1 MDEHENQDRDQIR
14 ERLEA
19 AIASSYA
26 IERGLG
32 EGGMAFVYLANDVKH
47 GRQVAIKVL
56 KPELAASLGAERFL
70 REIQITAKLQ
80 HPNILPLYDSGAI
93 DGLLYYVMPFVM
105 GESLSDQI
113 AREKQLS
120 IHDAVQITREVAE
133 ALAHAHSYGL
143 VHRDIKPDNVMMS
156 NGHAIVADFGIAR
169 AMSEAG
175 ADKLTSTGMAVG
187 TPAYMSPEQAAGDSD
202 VDGRSDI
209 YSLGCLF
216 YELLVG
222 QVPFTGPNAVAIM
235 ARHAMDSITAPSI
248 MRQSI
253 PPEVEDIIFKAMEKL
268 PADRYRTAHEMVE
281 ALKAVER
288 GEVSMSTARA
298 SQLGMR
304 QSQLG
309 MRGSQMDLRTSR
321 MGLRQ
326 SQLGLDAVDVPAGRR
341 WPLVAAIGAGAAV
354 VLAVTGWLMF
364 SGGQTRALTGGGLD
378 ARDVAVLYFDDV
390 SNDASLGH
398 VADGI
403 TDGLIEQ
410 LSRVEGLRLV
420 SRNGVAPFRDASL
433 PYDSIGRALK
443 VGSIVLGSV
452 GTSGGDLTVS
462 ARLVDGNSGADLGV
476 GGRASFRLPASDP
489 LAARDSVVGLVAGL
503 LRRRIGQDVRTRE
516 TQAETRSVPAW
527 TLLQRAV
534 RARAEAAA
542 GTAEAAAAR
551 LTEADS
557 LLRLAAAADPE
568 WPEPLIQR
576 GWVALDRARRTR
588 GRAAAPHYDEAI
600 ARAGEALAASPGNA
614 RALELRGTTR
624 FRYYEAKLTD
634 NPTAWERLKT
644 GARED
649 LEAAVGADRSL
660 ASAYLTLSVLY
671 YAFDDV
677 GSALLAAQSAYQ
689 ADMYLERAEDVID
702 RIFWGSLDRGDFGTA
717 ENWCM
722 RGAGRFP
729 QDPRFVTC
737 QLFILVTPEFSH
749 DVPRGWR
756 LVARLDTLKART
768 PEETAFTR
776 AQARVLMG
784 GVLARAGLTDSAR
797 RVWQRTRRE
806 ATGDVDPGRV
816 LPALEAYTR
825 TLADDWDEAID
836 LLKRA
841 VAANPDHD
849 FAGAQ
854 GQYWWWDRLREHPR
868 WREIKRGP

>member
-70 REIQITAKLQ
+70 REIRITAKLQ
-80 HPNILPLYDSGAI
+80 HPNILPLYDSGAL

-113 AREKQLS
+113 AREKQLA

-133 ALAHAHSYGL
+133 ALAYAHSYGL

-175 ADKLTSTGMAVG
+175 ADKLTQTGMAVG
-187 TPAYMSPEQAAGDSD
+187 TPAYMSPEQAAGESD

-209 YSLGCLF
+209 YSLGCVF

-222 QVPFTGPNAVAIM
+222 QVPFTGPNSVAIM
-235 ARHAMDSITAPSI
+235 ARHSMDSITAPSI

-253 PPEVEDIIFKAMEKL
+253 PPEVEDIIFKTMEKL

-281 ALKAVER
+281 ALKAIER
-288 GEVSMSTARA
+288 GEVSIPTARA

-309 MRGSQMDLRTSR
+309 MRGSPMDLRMSR
-321 MGLRQ
+321 MGLRP
-326 SQLGLDAVDVPAGRR
+326 SQLGLDAVDLPAGRRR
-341 WPLVAAIGAGAAV
+341 WPLVAGIGAGAAAA
-354 VLAVTGWLMF
+354 LAVIGWLIF
-364 SGGQTRALTGGGLD
+364 SGGQTPGLTGGGLD

-390 SNDASLGH
+390 SNDASLGP

-420 SRNGVAPFRDASL
+420 SRNGVAPFRESAL
-433 PYDSIGRALK
+433 PYDSVGRALK

-462 ARLVDGNSGADLGV
+462 VRLVDGNSGADLGV

-503 LRRRIGQDVRTRE
+503 LRQRIGMEVRTRA
-516 TQAETRSVPAW
+516 TQAETRSVRAW

-542 GTAEAAAAR
+542 GTVEAAAAR

-557 LLRLAAAADPE
+557 LLRLAAAADPA

-576 GWVALDRARRTR
+576 GWVVLDRARHTR
-588 GRAAAPHYDEAI
+588 GRAAASHYDEAI
-600 ARAGEALAASPGNA
+600 SLAGEALAASPGNA

-677 GSALLAAQSAYQ
+677 GSALIAAQSAYQ

-722 RGAGRFP
+722 RGAARFP
-729 QDPRFVTC
+729 RDPRFVTC
-737 QLFILVTPEFSH
+737 QLFILVTPEFNH
-749 DVPRGWR
+749 DVPRAWQ
-756 LVARLDTLKART
+756 LVARLDTLEAT
-768 PEETAFTR
+768 PFAR

-784 GVLARAGLTDSAR
+784 GVLARAGLADSAQS
-797 RVWQRTRRE
+797 VWQRARQET
-806 ATGDVDPGRV
+806 TGDVDPGRI

-854 GQYWWWDRLREHPR
+854 GQYWWWDRLRQHPR
-868 WREIKRGP
+868 WREIKRAP